1 VGLYGLDPGTGTA
14 QAIEDNWP
22 IIGDTGALGT
32 ETSPY
37 TGINMGGDL
46 ETGQD
51 IAASGKRVTWLSFWT
66 VSGPV
71 AANPDGSACYTS
83 TCYYND
89 SFAAGKFVATTID
102 SYAGQGLSL
111 KPDWVI
117 LDPEGFPDN
126 HSGLDTGPGA
136 TTANWS
142 SFLTGWSQ
150 GIASVDPHLQ
160 AGFYADQ
167 YEYTTFDLASIQLP
181 AFIAV
186 AFPALQNILTPP
198 TTNVAGFIAFGATC
212 PAAAEEQTLENAPWG
227 GTYNTLQFTG
237 SEYCAP

>member
-1 VGLYGLDPGTGTA
+1 
-14 QAIEDNWP
+14 
-22 IIGDTGALGT
+22 
-32 ETSPY
+32 
-37 TGINMGGDL
+37 MGGDL

-117 LDPEGFPDN
+117 LDPEGFPRERLLEDAL
-126 HSGLDTGPGA
+126 SEVTSEKESVGPPAPQGGKKPDMSDADVLRLVVLGA
-136 TTANWS
+136 K
-142 SFLTGWSQ
+142 
-150 GIASVDPHLQ
+150 
-160 AGFYADQ
+160 
-167 YEYTTFDLASIQLP
+167 
-181 AFIAV
+181 
-186 AFPALQNILTPP
+186 
-198 TTNVAGFIAFGATC
+198 VAGSRHPGEACRAIAARQ
-212 PAAAEEQTLENAPWG
+212 P
-227 GTYNTLQFTG
+227 
-237 SEYCAP
+237 